1 MSSPLRISGLV
12 SGLAALVLAL
22 AVAEAPAAAQSLN
35 ATVPSDRATQL
46 LFDAVHTNDFA
57 GAEAAVA
64 AGANIEARDRWQST
78 PVELA
83 VDKGYFR
90 IAHFLVSVRN
100 TRQQAATV
108 TPEVAAARPV
118 EATQGAAAQPA
129 PSQAGARSR
138 SQASDSQASASQQTA
153 AAAPAPAATP
163 AAWPDDR
170 PNPFDPAA
178 PAFGTGLPVV
188 GQVRGGVSPS
198 VSGASAEGPLLA
210 TDTPAVA
217 ASESMR

>member
-1 MSSPLRISGLV
+1 MRISGLL

-22 AVAEAPAAAQSLN
+22 AVAEAPAAAQPLN
-35 ATVPSDRATQL
+35 ATVQSDRATQL

-64 AGANIEARDRWQST
+64 AGANIDARDRWEST

-108 TPEVAAARPV
+108 TPEVTARPV
-118 EATQGAAAQPA
+118 DATQSATAQPS
-129 PSQAGARSR
+129 PSRAGARTR
-138 SQASDSQASASQQTA
+138 SQPSAPQQATA
-153 AAAPAPAATP
+153 AAVAPAPAAAP

-188 GQVRGGVSPS
+188 GQVRDGVSPGAA
-198 VSGASAEGPLLA
+198 GASADGPLLA